1 MYRYLIIFVLVV
13 VVLLLLNSRSAKD
26 VTTIV
31 THTDT
36 LYHDTTIVRYKKG
49 SNIVY
54 KIIDSVP
61 NSVPIYIHDTIKMID
76 DYLSIKVY
84 TDTLRI
90 NTDNSVYIQDTI
102 SQNRILGRSY
112 KADLR
117 EKTIVVT
124 NDIYHEEKKSIYLGP
139 ILDLRRLDNK
149 IGIGASLMYK
159 PSKSQLIGLNLTTN
173 QISAGYYIKF

>member
-36 LYHDTTIVRYKKG
+36 LYHDTTIVKYKKG
-49 SNIVY
+49 SDIVY

-61 NSVPIYIHDTIKMID
+61 NSVQIYIHDTAYIVN
-76 DYLSIKVY
+76 DYNKIKVY

-90 NTDNSVYIQDTI
+90 NTDNSVYIIDTI

-124 NDIYHEEKKSIYLGP
+124 NDIYHEEKKALYLGP
-139 ILDLRRLDNK
+139 VVDLRRFDNK
-149 IGIGASLMYK
+149 VGIGGGLIYK
-159 PSKSQLIGLNLTTN
+159 PSKSQIISVNLTTN
-173 QISAGYYIKF
+173 QISGGYYLKF

>member
-1 MYRYLIIFVLVV
+1 MYKYLIIFILAVIVI
-13 VVLLLLNSRSAKD
+13 LLLNSRSAKD

-36 LYHDTTIVRYKKG
+36 LYHDTTIVKYKKG
-49 SNIVY
+49 SDIVY
-54 KIIDSVP
+54 QIIDSVP
-61 NSVPIYIHDTIKMID
+61 NSVQIYIHDTIKMID

-90 NTDNSVYIQDTI
+90 NADNSVSIIDTI

-124 NDIYHEEKKSIYLGP
+124 NDIYHEEKKSLYLGP
-139 ILDLRRLDNK
+139 VVDLRRFDNK
-149 IGIGASLMYK
+149 VGIGGGLIYK
-159 PSKSQLIGLNLTTN
+159 PSKSQIISVNLTTN
-173 QISAGYYIKF
+173 QISGGYYLKF

>member
-1 MYRYLIIFVLVV
+1 MYKYLIIFILAVV
-13 VVLLLLNSRSAKD
+13 VILLLNSRSAKD
-26 VTTIV
+26 TTTIV

-36 LYHDTTIVRYKKG
+36 LYHDTTIVKYKKG
-49 SNIVY
+49 SDIVY
-54 KIIDSVP
+54 NIIDSVP

-84 TDTLRI
+84 TDTFRI
-90 NTDNSVYIQDTI
+90 DTNNSVSIIDTI

-124 NDIYHEEKKSIYLGP
+124 NDIHHEEKKAFYLGP
-139 ILDLRRLDNK
+139 VVDLRRFDNK
-149 IGIGASLMYK
+149 VGVGV
-159 PSKSQLIGLNLTTN
+159 GLNYKKQNESYIFNYTTN
-173 QISAGYYIKF
+173 QISFGMYKKLF